1 MSSYIQIPFGYRK
14 KPNALQFTSPK
25 NNYENKLLEK
35 AGYIKNVDDPKVK
48 NNLLNA
54 IKSRKDLQ
62 KFILANSDVG
72 NELQEN
78 INAITSGDEKFNN
91 AVLRRSLDLKN
102 NDVFRNPQPI
112 TLLFNDVER
121 FHQQNPI
128 IGKLATQI
136 NVPKL
141 SDRDRVRRQLLQG
154 DVAQIEN
161 RLANLRNNNINNL
174 NIGGNNNNNSN
185 NNNTGGANI
194 GGGDDD
200 SDDSDDDNSPP
211 PPTFGMRLPEL
222 RQKLAEMDP
231 AYKKQPE
238 RTEKDLQD
246 TFKKLRFGRPIPKP
260 RPDKAPIDPF
270 SPDFWHKVT
279 KDPRETMEAKMED
292 EVVKQK
298 EDVATN
304 LPPPPL
310 FEPTKKVSFEPMTKV
325 VGEKIQIHHPTEEI
339 NEERQISE
347 NLENL
352 FPDIGEIYNDK
363 EKADLVVEYE
373 NLAETLSAI
382 EPTEILPFEF
392 EFFNGGLH
400 PQFAEI
406 LKSSSDINEDTTEFI
421 NFLQGNI
428 CKNILENN
436 KLKIHV
442 ESGKIFYDNED
453 TNESIFDFILAQNNP
468 ISGEVSR
475 SFAFDQDYKTYFQWV
490 DLAFNET
497 ERNKFDILTNLN
509 SKFLFYRF
517 NDFLQQKGRKKKNIK
532 HTVVTED
539 YIAGEKIQDKSW
551 KYFVE
556 SVLSFSEK
564 PNSNSSQNDQNF
576 LVDTKENIEI
586 LKKTYDQLFMQIEK
600 NQIKILQDMP
610 FDFFEDIENDLRREQ
625 YLEED
630 FFKLDTWISFY
641 YKLGRFPGDQ
651 ELTILPQSSKPK
663 TIDPLSTEVS
673 PLELY
678 KKFGKTSSKNIASF
692 QAIVAL
698 FLYYGGNALT
708 AKRAMEEWKNN
719 LTFQTLS
726 AENDKQQ
733 MKFDKLSNIVL
744 YLLEEFVKMENEF
757 VEYESRQAEKL
768 KKTTITI
775 TSTPIKIK
783 KSPKITINTRSI
795 KDESSFLK
803 TAVTLEKTNID
814 ATIEKEEENNREII
828 KSIIDPTPGAIVTQ
842 SAPYNI
848 FENREEDES
857 KFKLGNAAQKRLEN
871 ILNNISQNIKLPSPN
886 KETIFTTKTEA
897 DTKIEKDQ
905 KEILIEK
912 KPEFTSVI
920 TRPKRKLKSSPYNLR
935 KRKSKF
941 LKSEE
946 ALTESIDFS
955 VDDNEIKKIDRVA
968 SLIDSI
974 LNRSGLENQKI
985 VLDEKKNI
993 EIE

>member
-14 KPNALQFTSPK
+14 KPNSLQFTSPK
-25 NNYENKLLEK
+25 YNYENKLLEK

-102 NDVFRNPQPI
+102 NDLFRNPQPI
-112 TLLFNDVER
+112 TLLFSDVER

-136 NVPKL
+136 SVPKL
-141 SDRDRVRRQLLQG
+141 SDRDRVRRQLLEG

-161 RLANLRNNNINNL
+161 RLANLRNNNNTNNL
-174 NIGGNNNNNSN
+174 NTNSGGNNNNS
-185 NNNTGGANI
+185 GGINI
-194 GGGDDD
+194 GGDDDD

-211 PPTFGMRLPEL
+211 PPTFGLRLPEL

-238 RTEKDLQD
+238 RSEKDLQD

-260 RPDKAPIDPF
+260 RPDKTPIDPF

-298 EDVATN
+298 EDVPTD

-310 FEPTKKVSFEPMTKV
+310 FEPTKKGSFDPMTKV
-325 VGEKIQIHHPTEEI
+325 IEGEKIQIHHPTEEI

-363 EKADLVVEYE
+363 EKADLVLRYD

-382 EPTEILPFEF
+382 EPTEIMPFEF
-392 EFFNGGLH
+392 EFFKGGPH
-400 PQFAEI
+400 PQFAEQI
-406 LKSSSDINEDTTEFI
+406 ESFSNVNEDTTEFI

-436 KLKIHV
+436 KLKIHI

-453 TNESIFDFILAQNNP
+453 TNESIFNFILAQNNP
-468 ISGEVSR
+468 LSGEISR

-490 DLAFNET
+490 GSAFDET
-497 ERNKFDILTNLN
+497 ERNKLDILTNLN

-517 NDFLQQKGRKKKNIK
+517 NDFLQQKGRKTKKIK

-556 SVLSFSEK
+556 SVLNLSEK
-564 PNSNSSQNDQNF
+564 PNSNSSANDQSF

-586 LKKTYDQLFMQIEK
+586 LKKTYDELFRQIEK
-600 NQIKILQDMP
+600 NQIEMLQDMP
-610 FDFFEDIENDLRREQ
+610 FDFFKDIENDLRREQ

-630 FFKLDTWISFY
+630 FLKLDTWISFY
-641 YKLGRFPGDQ
+641 YRLGRFPGEQ
-651 ELTILPQSSKPK
+651 ELTILPQSAKPK

-673 PLELY
+673 PLELH

-719 LTFQTLS
+719 LTFQTVS
-726 AENDKQQ
+726 AENDKHQ
-733 MKFDKLSNIVL
+733 MKFEKLTNIVL
-744 YLLEEFVKMENEF
+744 YLLEEFEKMKNDFIDYENK
-757 VEYESRQAEKL
+757 QAEKT
-768 KKTTITI
+768 KKTTIKI
-775 TSTPIKIK
+775 TSTPIKYYK
-783 KSPKITINTRSI
+783 KPKITINNSSI
-795 KDESSFLK
+795 KDESTFLK

-814 ATIEKEEENNREII
+814 ATIEKEEEKNREII
-828 KSIIDPTPGAIVTQ
+828 KSIIDPMPGAIVMQ
-842 SAPYNI
+842 SAPRNI
-848 FENREEDES
+848 LENREEDES
-857 KFKLGNAAQKRLEN
+857 KL
-871 ILNNISQNIKLPSPN
+871 S
-886 KETIFTTKTEA
+886 
-897 DTKIEKDQ
+897 
-905 KEILIEK
+905 
-912 KPEFTSVI
+912 
-920 TRPKRKLKSSPYNLR
+920 
-935 KRKSKF
+935 
-941 LKSEE
+941 
-946 ALTESIDFS
+946 
-955 VDDNEIKKIDRVA
+955 
-968 SLIDSI
+968 IDSI
-974 LNRSGLENQKI
+974 LNRSGLERQEF
-985 VLDEKKNI
+985 VFDENNNI

>member
-382 EPTEILPFEF
+382 EPAEILPFEF
-392 EFFNGGLH
+392 EFFKGGPH

-600 NQIKILQDMP
+600 KQIKMLQDMP

-663 TIDPLSTEVS
+663 IIDPLSTEVS

-842 SAPYNI
+842 SALYNI

>member
-14 KPNALQFTSPK
+14 KPKELQFTSSK
-25 NNYENKLLEK
+25 YNYENKLLEK

-48 NNLLNA
+48 NNLLQA

-62 KFILANSDVG
+62 KFILATSDVG

-91 AVLRRSLDLKN
+91 AVIRRSLDLKN
-102 NDVFRNPQPI
+102 NDLFRNPQPV
-112 TLLFNDVER
+112 TLLFSDVDR

-128 IGKLATQI
+128 IGKLTTQI
-136 NVPKL
+136 SVPKL
-141 SDRDRVRRQLLQG
+141 SDRDRVRRQFLKG
-154 DVAQIEN
+154 DIAQIEN
-161 RLANLRNNNINNL
+161 RLANLKNKNNTNNFPINSS
-174 NIGGNNNNNSN
+174 GGNNN
-185 NNNTGGANI
+185 GGI
-194 GGGDDD
+194 GGVGGDDDD

-211 PPTFGMRLPEL
+211 PPTFGLRLPEL
-222 RQKLAEMDP
+222 RKKLAEMDP
-231 AYKKQPE
+231 AYKKPE

-260 RPDKAPIDPF
+260 RPEELPIDPF

-298 EDVATN
+298 EDIPTD

-310 FEPTKKVSFEPMTKV
+310 FEPTKKVSFAPMTKV
-325 VGEKIQIHHPTEEI
+325 MEGEKIQIHHPTEEI
-339 NEERQISE
+339 NEERQLSE
-347 NLENL
+347 KLESL
-352 FPDIGEIYNDK
+352 FPNIGEIYNEK
-363 EKADLVVEYE
+363 EKADLVVEYN

-382 EPTEILPFEF
+382 EPTEIMPFEF
-392 EFFNGGLH
+392 EFFKGGPH

-406 LKSSSDINEDTTEFI
+406 MESFSNVNDDTTEFI

-453 TNESIFDFILAQNNP
+453 TNESIFDFISAQNNP
-468 ISGEVSR
+468 ISGEISR
-475 SFAFDQDYKTYFQWV
+475 NFAFDQDYKTYFQWV
-490 DLAFNET
+490 GSAFDET
-497 ERNKFDILTNLN
+497 ERNKLDILTNVN
-509 SKFLFYRF
+509 SKFLFYCF
-517 NDFLQQKGRKKKNIK
+517 NDFLQQKGKKTKKIK
-532 HTVVTED
+532 HSVVTED

-556 SVLSFSEK
+556 SVLNFSEK
-564 PNSNSSQNDQNF
+564 PNSNSSENDQSF

-586 LKKTYDQLFMQIEK
+586 LKKTYDELFRQIEK
-600 NQIKILQDMP
+600 NQIEMFQNMP
-610 FDFFEDIENDLRREQ
+610 FDFLKDIENDLRREL

-630 FFKLDTWISFY
+630 FLKLDTWISFY
-641 YKLGRFPGDQ
+641 YKLGRFPGEQ
-651 ELTILPQSSKPK
+651 ELTILPQSAKPK

-733 MKFDKLSNIVL
+733 MRFDKLSDIVL
-744 YLLEEFVKMENEF
+744 YLLEEYEKMKNDF
-757 VEYESRQAEKL
+757 NEYENNQSEKT
-768 KKTTITI
+768 KKTMLKI
-775 TSTPIKIK
+775 TSTPIKFYK
-783 KSPKITINTRSI
+783 QPKITINSSSI

-842 SAPYNI
+842 SAPRNI

-857 KFKLGNAAQKRLEN
+857 KFKLGNSAQKRLEN
-871 ILNNISQNIKLPSPN
+871 ILNNISQNIKLPSPT
-886 KETIFTTKTEA
+886 KETIFTAKTEA
-897 DTKIEKDQ
+897 NTEIEKDQ
-905 KEILIEK
+905 KEIAIEK

-920 TRPKRKLKSSPYNLR
+920 TRPKRKLSRTSPYNLR

-955 VDDNEIKKIDRVA
+955 VDNNEIKKIDRVGK
-968 SLIDSI
+968 LIDSI
-974 LNRSGLENQKI
+974 LNRSGLERQEF
-985 VLDEKKNI
+985 VFDENNNI
-993 EIE
+993 QIE

>member
-14 KPNALQFTSPK
+14 KPNAIQFTSPR

-91 AVLRRSLDLKN
+91 AVIRRSLDLKD
-102 NDVFRNPQPI
+102 NDLFRNPQPM

-136 NVPKL
+136 SVPKL
-141 SDRDRVRRQLLQG
+141 SDRDRVRRQLLEG

-161 RLANLRNNNINNL
+161 RLANLRNNNNINT
-174 NIGGNNNNNSN
+174 IGGDNNNN
-185 NNNTGGANI
+185 NNNTGGINA
-194 GGGDDD
+194 GGDDDND
-200 SDDSDDDNSPP
+200 SDDSDDDNNPP

-231 AYKKQPE
+231 KYKKQPE
-238 RTEKDLQD
+238 KTERNLQD
-246 TFKKLRFGRPIPKP
+246 TFKKLRFGRPVPKP

-292 EVVKQK
+292 QVVKQK
-298 EDVATN
+298 EDVTTD

-310 FEPTKKVSFEPMTKV
+310 FEPTKKVSFDPMTKV
-325 VGEKIQIHHPTEEI
+325 IEGEKIQIHHPTEEI
-339 NEERQISE
+339 NQKRQISE
-347 NLENL
+347 NLEKL
-352 FPDIGEIYNDK
+352 FPDIEQINKD
-363 EKADLVVEYE
+363 EKNADVVLDYS

-392 EFFNGGLH
+392 EFFKGGPH
-400 PQFAEI
+400 PQFEEI
-406 LKSSSDINEDTTEFI
+406 LKSTSDINEDTTEFI

-490 DLAFNET
+490 GSAFNET

-532 HTVVTED
+532 HSVVTED

-556 SVLSFSEK
+556 SVLNFSEK
-564 PNSNSSQNDQNF
+564 PNSNYSENDQNF

-600 NQIKILQDMP
+600 NQIKMLQDMP

-625 YLEED
+625 FLDEE
-630 FFKLDTWISFY
+630 FLKLDTWISFY
-641 YKLGRFPGDQ
+641 YKLGRFPGEQ

-698 FLYYGGNALT
+698 FLHYGGNALT

-726 AENDKQQ
+726 VENDKQQ
-733 MKFDKLSNIVL
+733 MKFDKLSDIVL
-744 YLLEEFVKMENEF
+744 YLLEEFTKMENNF
-757 VEYESRQAEKL
+757 IEYERKQAEKL

-783 KSPKITINTRSI
+783 KSPKITINSRS
-795 KDESSFLK
+795 KNDESSFLE
-803 TAVTLEKTNID
+803 TALKLEKTNID

-828 KSIIDPTPGAIVTQ
+828 KSIIDPTPGAVVMQ
-842 SAPYNI
+842 SAPLNI

-857 KFKLGNAAQKRLEN
+857 KFKLGNNAQKRLEN

-897 DTKIEKDQ
+897 DNKIEKDQ

-935 KRKSKF
+935 KRKSKI

-968 SLIDSI
+968 NLIDSI
-974 LNRSGLENQKI
+974 LNRSGIEKQEI
-985 VLDEKKNI
+985 VLDEKENI
-993 EIE
+993 QIE

>member
-14 KPNALQFTSPK
+14 KPNVLQFTSPK
-25 NNYENKLLEK
+25 YNYENKLLEK

-91 AVLRRSLDLKN
+91 AVLRRSLDLRD
-102 NDVFRNPQPI
+102 NDLFRNPQPI
-112 TLLFNDVER
+112 TLIFDDVKR

-141 SDRDRVRRQLLQG
+141 SDRDRVRRQFLEG

-161 RLANLRNNNINNL
+161 RLANLRNNSNTNNL
-174 NIGGNNNNNSN
+174 NINSGGNNNNSGGINS
-185 NNNTGGANI
+185 GD
-194 GGGDDD
+194 DDD
-200 SDDSDDDNSPP
+200 SDDSDDDNNPP
-211 PPTFGMRLPEL
+211 PPPVGSRLPDL
-222 RQKLAEMDP
+222 RQKIAEMDP

-260 RPDKAPIDPF
+260 RPDKPPIDPF

-298 EDVATN
+298 EDAPTD

-310 FEPTKKVSFEPMTKV
+310 FEPTKKVSFDPMTKV
-325 VGEKIQIHHPTEEI
+325 VEGEKIQIHHPTEEI

-347 NLENL
+347 NLEKL
-352 FPDIGEIYNDK
+352 FPDIGQINK
-363 EKADLVVEYE
+363 NEKNADVVVDYD

-382 EPTEILPFEF
+382 EPTEIMPFEF
-392 EFFNGGLH
+392 EFFKGGPH

-406 LKSSSDINEDTTEFI
+406 LESVSNINEDTTEFI

-453 TNESIFDFILAQNNP
+453 TNESIFNFISAQNNP
-468 ISGEVSR
+468 ISGEISR
-475 SFAFDQDYKTYFQWV
+475 NFAFDQDYKTYFQWV
-490 DLAFNET
+490 GSAFDET
-497 ERNKFDILTNLN
+497 ERNKLDILTNLN

-517 NDFLQQKGRKKKNIK
+517 NDFLQQKGRKTKNIK
-532 HTVVTED
+532 HSVVTED

-556 SVLSFSEK
+556 SVLNLSEK
-564 PNSNSSQNDQNF
+564 PNSNSSENDQNF

-586 LKKTYDQLFMQIEK
+586 LKKTYDELFRQIEK
-600 NQIKILQDMP
+600 NQIEMFQNMP
-610 FDFFEDIENDLRREQ
+610 FDYFKDIENDLRREK

-630 FFKLDTWISFY
+630 FLKLDTWISFY
-641 YKLGRFPGDQ
+641 YKLGRFPGEQ

-744 YLLEEFVKMENEF
+744 YLLEEFVKMKNDF
-757 VEYESRQAEKL
+757 IEYESKQAEKT
-768 KKTTITI
+768 KKTTIKIT
-775 TSTPIKIK
+775 TSTPIKYK
-783 KSPKITINTRSI
+783 KTPKITINSSSI
-795 KDESSFLK
+795 KDESTFLK
-803 TAVTLEKTNID
+803 TAVTLEKTNTD

-842 SAPYNI
+842 SAPRNI
-848 FENREEDES
+848 FENREEDGS
-857 KFKLGNAAQKRLEN
+857 KFKLGNSAQKRLEN

-897 DTKIEKDQ
+897 DTEIEKDQ
-905 KEILIEK
+905 KEIVIEK

-920 TRPKRKLKSSPYNLR
+920 TRPKRKLSRTSPYNLR

-955 VDDNEIKKIDRVA
+955 VDDNEIKKIDRVGK
-968 SLIDSI
+968 LIDSI
-974 LNRSGLENQKI
+974 LNRSGRVRQEFVFDENN
-985 VLDEKKNI
+985 NI
-993 EIE
+993 QIE